1 MIKRLAANL
10 ILDSGIVIN
19 SYKFKKHLPVGKL
32 QHSLN
37 RLQEFEVDEVIIL
50 NTSHSSTPIRDFS
63 MLMADIDSWHIS
75 TPLAYGGGID
85 CVSDA
90 ADVIKAGAERVV
102 VSSNVFLRE
111 DKLVEICEY
120 LGDQAVI
127 LHLPLQFVEGD
138 VTIHGKHSMSLK
150 HVINFL
156 PDHWGGEIMF
166 SFVEND
172 GAQVPDWQNI
182 SSALGSVSSLRNIIL
197 AGGFSNAHDIGRG
210 LSLNQVSALGIGNF
224 LHRTEL
230 SIVNLKKNIDSRI
243 ELRRK
248 I

>member
-32 QHSLN
+32 QHSLK

-50 NTSHSSTPIRDFS
+50 NTSHSSSPIRDFS
-63 MLMADIDSWHIS
+63 VLMADMDSWHIS
-75 TPLAYGGGID
+75 TPLAYGGGIE
-85 CVSDA
+85 CVSEA
-90 ADVIKAGAERVV
+90 AEVIKAGAERVV

-127 LHLPLQFVEGD
+127 LHLPLQFVDGD
-138 VTIHGKHSMSLK
+138 ISIHGKHSMSLK
-150 HVINFL
+150 HAINFL
-156 PDHWGGEIMF
+156 PEHWGGEIMF
-166 SFVEND
+166 SFVAND
-172 GAQVPDWQNI
+172 GAQIPDWQNI
-182 SSALGSVSSLRNIIL
+182 SSALGSVSSLRNLIL
-197 AGGFSNAHDIGRG
+197 AGGFSNSLDIGRG
-210 LSLNQVSALGIGNF
+210 LSLNQVSALSIGNF

-230 SIVNLKKNIDSRI
+230 SIVNLKKNIDSRV
-243 ELRRK
+243 ELRREL
-248 I
+248 